1 MDKTKII
8 LGIIGLIIGIA
19 IVCGALYY
27 LIKERHDPQSKKIY
41 GVMLAIGGVIT
52 IAMILKLI
60 LS

>member
-1 MDKTKII
+1 MI

-41 GVMLAIGGVIT
+41 GVMLAIGCVIT

-60 LS
+60 LY

>member
-1 MDKTKII
+1 MI

-27 LIKERHDPQSKKIY
+27 LIKERRDPQSKKIY

>member
-1 MDKTKII
+1 MEKTKII

-27 LIKERHDPQSKKIY
+27 LIKERHDAQSKKIY